1 MFISRRKFI
10 KQASMDISV
19 PSILLGKEFP
29 RAQNIQRIGFLSGA
43 GAMKLEKVFTDELE
57 KLGFRD
63 GENLNIEMRLARPNT
78 SELGAMAT
86 ELAAMDLALIVAGSL
101 PIAMEVRKRN
111 PNMPMVLAT
120 CPGMV
125 SNGFAKSLE
134 HPGGIYTG
142 MDELPGGVT
151 AKRLQLL
158 KAVVPNAKRI
168 ALVSATPGVGGHE
181 AQLAEAE
188 ATAAALG
195 VIVKPYRVTS
205 LDDLR
210 KALVELAS
218 DKMDGVLIFQGA
230 LTLANRNMM
239 VDFAVQNRLPV
250 IYQQSVFVE
259 IGGLM
264 SWAPDLHQQ
273 FRETAHFVD
282 KILRGTKPGDLPI
295 KHPDKYYLTLNKTAA
310 AKIGINIPAELLAE
324 ADKVFD

>member
-1 MFISRRKFI
+1 MCISRRKFI
-10 KQASMDISV
+10 KQASMAIAV
-19 PSILLGKEFP
+19 PSILWGNEFS
-29 RAQNIQRIGFLSGA
+29 RMQNIPRIGFLSGA

-78 SELGAMAT
+78 SDLGVMAT

-101 PIAMEVRKRN
+101 PIAIEVRKLN
-111 PNMPMVLAT
+111 PKMPMVLAT

-158 KAVVPNAKRI
+158 KAMVPDAKRI

-188 ATAAALG
+188 ATAEALG
-195 VIVKPYRVTS
+195 LVVKPYRVMS
-205 LDDLR
+205 LDDLS
-210 KALVELAS
+210 KALVEIAS

-230 LTLANRNMM
+230 LTLAIRNMM
-239 VDFAVQNRLPV
+239 VDFAIQNQLPV

-264 SWAPDLHQQ
+264 SWAPDLQQQ
-273 FRETAHFVD
+273 FRESAHFVD
-282 KILRGTKPGDLPI
+282 KILRGARPGDIPI
-295 KHPDKYYLTLNKTAA
+295 KHPDRYYLTLNKTAA
-310 AKIGINIPAELLAE
+310 AKIGINIPDELLAE